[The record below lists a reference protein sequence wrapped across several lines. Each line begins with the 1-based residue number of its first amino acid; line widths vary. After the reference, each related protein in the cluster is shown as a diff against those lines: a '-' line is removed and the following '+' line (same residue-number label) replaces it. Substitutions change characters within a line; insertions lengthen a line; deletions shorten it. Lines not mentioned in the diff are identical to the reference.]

1 MIKFSTPS
9 KKDFLNFLN
18 KFNTV
23 LSDKLAL
30 LTKKNFK
37 QILVDLIYDRRFVIT
52 IFIALLTIFAHLSTP
67 AFYQDKWV
75 LSKIKKQLQ
84 NEFDIELILPEEVS
98 YSMFPIPSFHIK
110 NIEIAN
116 GDRKFGKIENMKVN
130 LSYKKFLNKEKINLQ
145 NIHISNCQFNI
156 QYKDINDFLDFF
168 QKKINS
174 KKMFIEKSSIFL
186 EDTKDETYLI
196 LQIKNGISF
205 FDEIVQLNKLN
216 LNGEIYNT
224 PFKLVLENNYNSRIS
239 NLKMKFPDLN
249 ILIEN
254 KLNYSDKI
262 NNGNL
267 IFTNALKDYEI
278 VYNFNKNYLNF
289 LSKKEDDKNFF
300 YEGNLK
306 FKPFTAN
313 LRFEY
318 NSIDLIDLLNNDSIL
333 YELVRSN
340 VFFNENLNYKINLTS
355 KKIKNYKKLNS
366 LDLKVNFNQGILNFN
381 DTYLF
386 FDETLKFKVVEGTY
400 VNNINEENFYGEILI
415 EILDNKKM
423 YSFLQ
428 TNKKYRNNIK
438 NISVEFKFD
447 YKNNELFFEKI
458 LIQGKSSNEVS
469 NLIKQFNS
477 EQKGF
482 TNIVQIKKFSN
493 EILQSFKMD

>member
-1 MIKFSTPS
+1 
-9 KKDFLNFLN
+9 
-18 KFNTV
+18 
-23 LSDKLAL
+23 
-30 LTKKNFK
+30 
-37 QILVDLIYDRRFVIT
+37 
-52 IFIALLTIFAHLSTP
+52 
-67 AFYQDKWV
+67 
-75 LSKIKKQLQ
+75 
-84 NEFDIELILPEEVS
+84 
-98 YSMFPIPSFHIK
+98 
-110 NIEIAN
+110 
-116 GDRKFGKIENMKVN
+116 
-130 LSYKKFLNKEKINLQ
+130 
-145 NIHISNCQFNI
+145 
-156 QYKDINDFLDFF
+156 
-168 QKKINS
+168 
-174 KKMFIEKSSIFL
+174 MFIEKSSIFL

-249 ILIEN
+249 ILLEN

-318 NSIDLIDLLNNDSIL
+318 NNIDLLDLLNNDSIL

-366 LDLKVNFNQGILNFN
+366 LDLKVNFDQGILNFN

-415 EILDNKKM
+415 EILDNKKI